1 VKRSKTFL
9 LVLGAAALLAAN
21 ASAEGLDAS
30 QPLECDLVN
39 AAQCDGAAKCRP
51 VTFEQIDLP
60 PVVVVDFAGKQI
72 LTEDGQ
78 RRSPIAS
85 VETREAEL
93 LLQGHQDGRGW
104 TLVIERATGALS
116 AALADAEGGHL
127 VTGACIAR

>member
-1 VKRSKTFL
+1 VKRSKLFF
-9 LVLGAAALLAAN
+9 LVLGVGALLSAN

-30 QPLECDLVN
+30 QPLMCDLTE
-39 AAQCDGAAKCRP
+39 ATQCDGAAKCIP
-51 VTFEQIDLP
+51 VTFAQIDLP
-60 PVVVVDFAGKQI
+60 PVIRVDFAENQI

-85 VETREAEL
+85 VETRDAVL

-116 AALADAEGGHL
+116 AALADAEGGL
-127 VTGACIAR
+127 VVTGACLAH

>member
-1 VKRSKTFL
+1 MRRSKLFFL
-9 LVLGAAALLAAN
+9 MVGAAALLSAS

-30 QPLECDLVN
+30 QPLTCDLAQV
-39 AAQCDGAAKCRP
+39 AQCDGSAQCMP

-60 PVVVVDFAGKQI
+60 PVIRVDFAESQI
-72 LTEDGQ
+72 NSEDGQ

-85 VETREAEL
+85 VETRDAVL

-116 AALADAEGGHL
+116 AALADAEGGL
-127 VTGACIAR
+127 VVTGACIAD

>member
-1 VKRSKTFL
+1 VKRSKLFF
-9 LVLGAAALLAAN
+9 LVLGAGALFTAN

-30 QPLECDLVN
+30 QALTCDLAE

-51 VTFEQIDLP
+51 VTFEQIELP
-60 PVVVVDFAGKQI
+60 PVIQVDFAENQI
-72 LTEDGQ
+72 SSEDGQ

-85 VETREAEL
+85 VETRDAVL

-116 AALADAEGGHL
+116 AALADAEGGL
-127 VTGACIAR
+127 VVTGACIAD

>member
-1 VKRSKTFL
+1 MKRSKLFF
-9 LVLGAAALLAAN
+9 LVLGACALLSAN

-30 QPLECDLVN
+30 QPLTCDLTE
-39 AAQCDGAAKCRP
+39 ATQCDGTAKCIP
-51 VTFEQIDLP
+51 VTFAQIDLP
-60 PVVVVDFAGKQI
+60 PVIRVDFAESQI

-85 VETREAEL
+85 VETRDAVL

-116 AALADAEGGHL
+116 AALADAEGGL
-127 VTGACIAR
+127 VVTGACLAH

>member
-1 VKRSKTFL
+1 VKRSKLFF
-9 LVLGAAALLAAN
+9 LVLGAGALLSAN

-30 QPLECDLVN
+30 QTLMCDLAG
-39 AAQCDGAAKCRP
+39 AAQCDGAAKCQP

-60 PVVVVDFAGKQI
+60 PVIQVDFAEKQI

-85 VETREAEL
+85 VETHDAVL

-116 AALADAEGGHL
+116 AAVADAEGGFV
-127 VTGACIAR
+127 VTGACIAH

>member
-1 VKRSKTFL
+1 MKRSKLLL
-9 LVLGAAALLAAN
+9 LVIGAGVLLSAN

-30 QPLECDLVN
+30 QPLTCDLTE
-39 AAQCDGAAKCRP
+39 AAQCDGSAKCIP

-60 PVVVVDFAGKQI
+60 PVIQVDFAESQI
-72 LTEDGQ
+72 NTEDGQ

-85 VETREAEL
+85 VETRDAVL

-116 AALADAEGGHL
+116 AALADVEGGL
-127 VTGACIAR
+127 VVTGACIAH